1 MITIK
6 LLSKTE
12 IAKDT
17 YAFEFEKP
25 LDFQYK
31 AGQFVEL
38 TLVDPPETDA
48 EGNTRA
54 YSLTSEPHEDTLA
67 IATRMR
73 ETAFKR
79 TLKNLPV
86 GAELQLDGPF
96 GSFTLPSNGDRA
108 CIFLIGGIGITPVYS
123 MLKLASREQRINPLY
138 LFYSNRSKQDAP
150 FFEELKNLA
159 RNNPNIHFIPT
170 MTNEDSTWSGQ
181 NKYITASMVKENVA
195 NTNNAIVYLCGPASM
210 VTAMRKVAEDLGTLD
225 ENLRTEEFS
234 GY

>member
-1 MITIK
+1 MTITQ

-25 LDFQYK
+25 QGFQYK

-38 TLVDPPETDA
+38 TLIEPPETDA

-54 YSLTSEPHEDTLA
+54 YSLTSEPGEETLG

-73 ETAFKR
+73 DTAFKR
-79 TLKNLPV
+79 TLKNLSL
-86 GAELQLDGPF
+86 GTELQLDGPF
-96 GSFTLPSNGDRA
+96 GSFILPSSGDRA
-108 CIFLIGGIGITPVYS
+108 CIFLVGGIGVTPVYS
-123 MLKLASREQRINPLY
+123 MLKLASREQKNNPLY
-138 LFYSNRSKQDAP
+138 LFYSNRTKQDSP

-159 RNNPNIHFIPT
+159 RSNPNFHFVPT
-170 MTNEDSTWSGQ
+170 MTNEDSTWSG
-181 NKYITASMVKENVA
+181 KTGYINARMVRENITDMNNSM
-195 NTNNAIVYLCGPASM
+195 VYLCGPAGM
-210 VTAMRKVAEDLGTLD
+210 VTAMRKVTDELAVLD